1 MTRWMTILCSEP
13 FEIVLYDEELQMIS
27 QTRLEVRVTI
37 STEVWYFNTRLASFP
52 GQRREQVARRK
63 TAARQT
69 L

>member
-1 MTRWMTILCSEP
+1 MLCSEP
-13 FEIVLYDEELQMIS
+13 FEIVLYDEELQEIS
-27 QTRLEVRVTI
+27 QTRLDVRVSI
-37 STEVWYFNTRLASFP
+37 SMEVWYFNTRLASFP